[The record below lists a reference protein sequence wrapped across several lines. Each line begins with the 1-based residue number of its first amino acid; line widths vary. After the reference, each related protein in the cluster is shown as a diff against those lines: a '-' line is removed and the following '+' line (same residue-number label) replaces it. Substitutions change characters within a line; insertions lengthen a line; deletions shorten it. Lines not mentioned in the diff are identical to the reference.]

1 MPQPAWCCNG
11 YPGQQRPWQRPCRL
25 LCPLPALWQSTLCLS
40 WSAAS
45 LGQHGS
51 SHGGRPE
58 AASRP
63 VPNVERCCEH
73 SFSVSSHR
81 PCWDL
86 TDSRKPVPA
95 WGGDPFEVCEAWI
108 CGGGMLGA
116 FRRYKKRSTKGT
128 PLPTCTESLKLVS
141 CNGIIPVLFCVATH
155 SNILFA
161 PPRAERQW
169 SVRRERRPTGG
180 CNLQHPHGL
189 RRPLPGGG
197 ASRSLPAAYSL
208 R

>member
-11 YPGQQRPWQRPCRL
+11 YPGQQRPCQRPCRL

-108 CGGGMLGA
+108 YGGGMAGA

-128 PLPTCTESLKLVS
+128 PLPSSSSEMQHACPS
-141 CNGIIPVLFCVATH
+141 
-155 SNILFA
+155 
-161 PPRAERQW
+161 PRA
-169 SVRRERRPTGG
+169 RRPELARLCGAAGRGG
-180 CNLQHPHGL
+180 LLCAQSIIAFTKSDCILVAHV
-189 RRPLPGGG
+189 GGFHV
-197 ASRSLPAAYSL
+197 
-208 R
+208 

>member
-11 YPGQQRPWQRPCRL
+11 YPGQQRPCQRPCRL

-108 CGGGMLGA
+108 YGGGMAGA

-128 PLPTCTESLKLVS
+128 PLPTKIFTPQALCDHCRCIAV
-141 CNGIIPVLFCVATH
+141 
-155 SNILFA
+155 
-161 PPRAERQW
+161 
-169 SVRRERRPTGG
+169 
-180 CNLQHPHGL
+180 
-189 RRPLPGGG
+189 
-197 ASRSLPAAYSL
+197 
-208 R
+208 